1 MHSNRHIQASGRAAT
16 LAGVLVACLMVLLA
30 AAFWTPKAFAQT
42 TVYWDTNSTTSG
54 SSGGTTAAGTW
65 DQNSTANW
73 TTNAA
78 GTATTA
84 TWQTATAS
92 SGIATFAAGT
102 NATGTY
108 QVTVSGTVTG
118 VRGITFEEGTV
129 TLSGGTL
136 QLGASSTINTGATT
150 ASISSAISQ
159 AASGYV
165 VTKSGTGTL
174 SLSGANTYSGG
185 TTLSAGTL
193 NINSA
198 AALGTGTLT
207 INAGTINN
215 NSGSAITLSNN
226 NAVTLG
232 AGLTFTGTNDLNL
245 GTGAFSMGG
254 APRTVTVNGG
264 NLTVGGVVADGG
276 GSRVLTKAGA
286 GTLTLTGSNTY
297 TGGTVITGGTLSTN
311 LLAAGG
317 AASGIGDSSNVASK
331 LIISGGTLQYTG
343 GAQSTDRL
351 FQIGQTTAGGAGTID
366 ASGTG
371 ALNFTNAGNV
381 GYGTTNQTRTLTLSG
396 TNTNDNTLAAL
407 IADNGTGLVALTK
420 NGTGKWILSGTNTYT
435 GITTINN
442 GLLSVATIGNGGVAG
457 NLGQATAAASNLV
470 LGGGTL
476 QYTGS
481 TASTNRAFTLTA
493 ATTSSIDVQLAG
505 TTLTISGAS
514 ATTSGALTKIG
525 AGTLTLSGTNAY
537 TGLTNVSDGTLA
549 YGISNALS
557 TGAVTV
563 DGAAAI
569 LSVGDFSDSVG
580 AVTVANGGSITGTS
594 GVLTSTGTFEMQSGT
609 VSAILGGSGI
619 ALNKTTAG
627 TVTLSGANTYTGV
640 NTVSAGILRAT
651 TSAQALGTGAA
662 TVSLAGGTLQ
672 LANGTGLNFARNT
685 TVTTTGSTITS
696 DRLTSGAG
704 LTHTLGTLAI
714 GAQTLNI
721 SAGSN
726 VNSGTAGVTFG
737 TTTLSANEA
746 TFDVGSDANLT
757 LGAVGGAFSMVKQGT
772 GTLTLNTTSTRTTT
786 AGSTTLTAG
795 TLTLGTGDALNTNAA
810 TALALNGGTLRLAP
824 TADANTTFNGTATTI
839 GGASAAIISD
849 RGTALGAG
857 LTHTLGTLAI
867 GAQTLNISAG
877 SNVNSG
883 TAGVTFGTTTLSAN
897 EATFDVGSDANL
909 TLGAVGGAFS
919 MVKQGTGTLTLNTT
933 STRTTTAG
941 STTLTAGTLTLGTGD
956 ALNTNAATALALNGG
971 TLRLAPTAD
980 ANTTFNG
987 TATTVG
993 GTSAI
998 ITSDRGTAT
1007 GAGLSHTLGT
1017 LSIGNQTLN
1026 ILAGSN
1032 VTSGTAGVTFGA
1044 TTLSTSG
1051 AVFAPS
1057 VNTALTLG
1065 SVTGTST
1072 SFTVNGAGDATISG
1086 VIGTGTGTLAKD
1098 GVGSLTLSGSGTNT
1112 FTGTTTVSGGTLI
1125 LAKTGGA
1132 TAVGGNLMIGDGTGT
1147 DTVQLN
1153 AANQIAA
1160 TSAVSFNAAGAP
1172 TLNLNTFAQTLG
1184 SLAATNT
1191 GAVVAFGSPGS
1202 ATNLTVGGDNT
1213 STTYAGT
1220 FTSGNANAGIVKEGT
1235 GTLTLSGSSGSYTGS
1250 FTINAGTVNL
1260 QSNGSLGSGTAG
1272 TTVANNATLQLQ
1284 GGLAAAGNGPLSLTG
1299 TGGGS
1304 GALVNVSGDNLW
1316 AGNLTLAGNTTV
1328 NGGGTGGDTLRLGTA
1343 STPLDRFVNPNGPAI
1358 DASTLDLGSNTL
1370 TVSGT
1375 GTTQINS
1382 RITGTGNLTI
1392 DVATGSIARLSA
1404 NQNTYTGLTK
1414 VNNGILEV
1422 RTTQNTY
1429 PGDPSYANF
1438 FGINGALQI
1447 GDGTG
1452 GAGTAVVDLLAGS
1465 TGDEVINFATPVTL
1479 YQDGKFLVQSA
1490 QSINSLTFNG
1500 GSVDTGASGTLFLDN
1515 TVTVNASAG
1524 NTATITGSG
1533 ALSLTIHNGSPN
1545 ATRTFNV
1552 IGGVGNTSDLTISA
1566 GISLGSI
1573 VKNGAG
1579 TMTITSDNTFG
1590 YEGTTLINNGI
1601 LNIQHGKALGA
1612 GTGSNTNATTVAG
1625 DGVTNGTLQLQ
1636 GGFTVSNEKLFLN
1649 SDGFD
1654 HNGALQNVSGNNQ
1667 WSGPISLGSA
1677 ARINSNSAADTL
1689 TLAGTTSAPA
1699 ATNYL
1704 LTFGGTGTT
1713 NVTGA
1718 INTINGGV
1726 TKDGSGTLILAGNN
1740 SYAGLTDITA
1750 GTVTVR
1756 NNGGLGALTTGTTV
1770 TSGAELQLSKIASDL
1785 TIGAEALT
1793 LNGSGLSNGGTGAL
1807 HNVAG
1812 ANTYQGA
1819 ITLGSAS
1826 TIKADAASSL
1836 ALTGGITGTGQAL
1849 TVGGAG
1855 NITSTGAI
1863 TTGTV
1868 TTGVDVHGNNVIT
1881 STGSTGTLTKV
1892 DAGTFTF
1899 GGGVTSTLDGITL
1912 TTGGITVTGTN
1923 TLVRTGPLSSAAS
1936 TTLTIDSTD
1945 TVQAYYGSG
1954 NTTFSG
1960 AMAGAGTFEKDG
1972 AGTLT
1977 FNQSF
1982 AATSLTLVIN
1992 GGTLALANGANIEFG
2007 TIHITG
2013 NTILDFGLSTATV
2026 LTSANLI
2033 IDQGVTVT
2041 VNNWVSLSDAWYAT
2055 NSFYQPGAPNLYAEL
2070 DANTAQ
2076 PENQITFTGH
2086 PASWSAWV
2094 TDQGGV
2100 YNDRELRP
2108 IPEPSTYGLIFL
2120 GSSLALVA
2128 ARRFV
2133 RRKSSDQGPG
2143 PV

>member
-696 DRLTSGAG
+696 DRLTS
-704 LTHTLGTLAI
+704 
-714 GAQTLNI
+714 
-721 SAGSN
+721 
-726 VNSGTAGVTFG
+726 
-737 TTTLSANEA
+737 
-746 TFDVGSDANLT
+746 
-757 LGAVGGAFSMVKQGT
+757 
-772 GTLTLNTTSTRTTT
+772 
-786 AGSTTLTAG
+786 
-795 TLTLGTGDALNTNAA
+795 
-810 TALALNGGTLRLAP
+810 
-824 TADANTTFNGTATTI
+824 
-839 GGASAAIISD
+839 
-849 RGTALGAG
+849 GAG